1 MTLPTTLAQVVGMPG
16 AGKTTVATELAWG
29 YRGIRMCPD
38 EWFVPLKLD
47 PHDGPLRDRW
57 ERLQWRQAQELL
69 ALGVSVV
76 VEFGGWARTERE
88 RLRRRGR
95 ELGVR
100 VELHVLDVD
109 LEERWRR
116 IQLRNGV
123 TGAVVVTRDQLVRYQ
138 HYWQQP
144 TAAERAAYDP
154 PAGADR
160 G

>member
-1 MTLPTTLAQVVGMPG
+1 MTVPTTLVQVVGMPG
-16 AGKTTVATELAWG
+16 AGKTTVATELAQR
-29 YRGIRMCPD
+29 YRAMRMCPD

-76 VEFGGWARTERE
+76 VEFGGWAHTERE

-116 IQLRNGV
+116 IRRRNGV
-123 TGAVVVTRDQLVRYQ
+123 TGAVVVTHDQLASYQ
-138 HYWQQP
+138 HYWQPP
-144 TAAERAAYDP
+144 TAAERADYDAAAA
-154 PAGADR
+154 AGR